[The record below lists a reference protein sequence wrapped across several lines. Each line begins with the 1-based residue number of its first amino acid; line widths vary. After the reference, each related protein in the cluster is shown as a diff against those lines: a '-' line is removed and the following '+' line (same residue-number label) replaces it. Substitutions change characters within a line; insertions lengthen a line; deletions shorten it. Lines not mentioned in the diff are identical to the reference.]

1 MTAFLARLIMRI
13 EVIKKFDY
21 KGCPIYIRRMD
32 TLFEYLVIYKGELY
46 EEYFDIKPS
55 KIRQSPLLKDYS
67 KKQLD
72 NIVKMVYFAAYKTI
86 DKLKKN

>member
-1 MTAFLARLIMRI
+1 MKI
-13 EVIKKFDY
+13 EVIKKIEY
-21 KGCPIYIRRMD
+21 KGCPIYIRKIGK
-32 TLFEYLVIYKGELY
+32 LFEYLVIYKGELY

-55 KIRQSPLLKDYS
+55 KIRSSPLLKDYS